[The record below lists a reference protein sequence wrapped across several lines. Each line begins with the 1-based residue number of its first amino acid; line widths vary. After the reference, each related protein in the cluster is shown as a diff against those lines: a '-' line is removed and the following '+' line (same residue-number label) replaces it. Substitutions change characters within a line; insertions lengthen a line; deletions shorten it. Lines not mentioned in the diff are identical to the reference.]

1 MKRKSSVTEI
11 FIPLLTVLSDAAAIF
26 AAFELSYYIRF
37 FSSFK
42 NIIPVTKGIP
52 DIYGYNIFALM
63 VIPIWLIIFQTR
75 KLYRLK
81 RTVFILDELF
91 AIIKCVSI
99 GILFAMSLVFI
110 LKGDFP
116 YSRLVFLL
124 IWINSVITI
133 TIGRYLILKLE
144 KNLYNKNIG
153 VNTVAI
159 VGINEMAE
167 KIYDKFSADKF
178 AGFNVVGYFSVKDDA
193 GEVKNDLLKGRN
205 YLGNY
210 KLIPEKIKELGLEK
224 ILISLPSEEH
234 EILYDLFK
242 ICEGIN
248 IEFMYAPDF
257 VDMMTSRL
265 RIEEVN
271 GIPFIK
277 LKSFPM
283 NVWNRMIKRTFDLVV
298 SSFLLLI
305 LSPVMILIAVLVK
318 LTSHGPL
325 FYRQERVG
333 LDGQKF
339 LMLKFRSMKVNAE
352 QKGPQMTTRDDD
364 RYTPLGKTLRKYS
377 LDELPQFINV
387 LIGNMSIVGPRPERE
402 FFINT
407 MKDSIQKYLERHRV
421 KCGITGWAQ
430 VNGLRGTDTSLQTR
444 IDYDIYYIEN
454 WSIAFDIKIIF
465 KTIKEVLFSK
475 EAF

>member
-1 MKRKSSVTEI
+1 MKKKSSVTEI
-11 FIPLLTVLSDAAAIF
+11 LIPLLTVLSDAAAIF

-37 FSSFK
+37 FSSFQ

-63 VIPIWLIIFQTR
+63 VIPIWLIIFQAR

-110 LKGDFP
+110 LKAEFP

-124 IWINSVITI
+124 IWINSVILI

-159 VGINEMAE
+159 VGSNEMAE

-178 AGFNVVGYFSVKDDA
+178 AGLNVVGYFSVKDYA
-193 GEVKNDLLKGRN
+193 GADNTEHLKGRN

-210 KLIPEKIKELGLEK
+210 KIIPGKIKELELEK
-224 ILISLPSEEH
+224 ILISLPSGEH
-234 EILYDLFK
+234 EVIYDLIK

-248 IEFMYAPDF
+248 VEFMYAPDF
-257 VDMMTSRL
+257 MDMMTSRL

-277 LKSFPM
+277 LKSLPM

-305 LSPVMILIAVLVK
+305 LAPVMLLIAILVK
-318 LTSHGPL
+318 ITSHGPL
-325 FYRQERVG
+325 FYKQERVG

-339 LMLKFRSMKVNAE
+339 LMLKFRSMKVDAE
-352 QKGPQMTTRDDD
+352 QQGPQMTIRDDD
-364 RYTPLGKTLRKYS
+364 RYTSLGKTLRKYS

>member
-1 MKRKSSVTEI
+1 MKKKSSVTEI
-11 FIPLLTVLSDAAAIF
+11 LIPLLTVLSDAAAIF

-37 FSSFK
+37 FSSFQ

-52 DIYGYNIFALM
+52 DIDGYNIFALM
-63 VIPIWLIIFQTR
+63 VIPIWLIIFQAR

-124 IWINSVITI
+124 IWINSVLLI

-153 VNTVAI
+153 VSTVAI
-159 VGINEMAE
+159 VGNNEMAE

-178 AGFNVVGYFSVKDDA
+178 AGFNVVGYFSVKDDTGA
-193 GEVKNDLLKGRN
+193 GKTDLLKERN

-210 KLIPEKIKELGLEK
+210 NLIPEKIKELGLEK
-224 ILISLPSEEH
+224 ILISLPSQEH

-305 LSPVMILIAVLVK
+305 LSPVMIFIPSTDSFSCNVINSCTCQDHFSRTIVL
-318 LTSHGPL
+318 
-325 FYRQERVG
+325 
-333 LDGQKF
+333 
-339 LMLKFRSMKVNAE
+339 
-352 QKGPQMTTRDDD
+352 
-364 RYTPLGKTLRKYS
+364 
-377 LDELPQFINV
+377 
-387 LIGNMSIVGPRPERE
+387 
-402 FFINT
+402 
-407 MKDSIQKYLERHRV
+407 
-421 KCGITGWAQ
+421 
-430 VNGLRGTDTSLQTR
+430 
-444 IDYDIYYIEN
+444 
-454 WSIAFDIKIIF
+454 
-465 KTIKEVLFSK
+465 
-475 EAF
+475 

>member
-11 FIPLLTVLSDAAAIF
+11 LIPLLTVLSDAAAIF

-37 FSSFK
+37 YSSFQ
-42 NIIPVTKGIP
+42 NIFPVTKGIP
-52 DIYGYNIFALM
+52 DIYGYNEFALM
-63 VIPIWLIIFQTR
+63 VIPIWLIIFQAR

-91 AIIKCVSI
+91 AIIKCLSI

-110 LKGDFP
+110 LKAEFP

-124 IWINSVITI
+124 IWINSVILI

-144 KNLYNKNIG
+144 KTLYNKNIG

-159 VGINEMAE
+159 VGSNEMAE

-178 AGFNVVGYFSVKDDA
+178 AGLNVVGYFSVKEDNISGKTDM
-193 GEVKNDLLKGRN
+193 LKGRN
-205 YLGNY
+205 YLGNF
-210 KLIPEKIKELGLEK
+210 KMIPGKIKELELEK
-224 ILISLPSEEH
+224 ILISLPSGEH
-234 EILYDLFK
+234 EVIYDLIK

-248 IEFMYAPDF
+248 VEFMYAPDF
-257 VDMMTSRL
+257 MDMMTSRL

-277 LKSFPM
+277 LKSLPM
-283 NVWNRMIKRTFDLVV
+283 NIWNRMIKRAFDLIV
-298 SSFLLLI
+298 SSLLLLI
-305 LSPVMILIAVLVK
+305 LSPVMLLIAVLVK
-318 LTSHGPL
+318 ITSHGPL
-325 FYRQERVG
+325 FYKQERVG

-339 LMLKFRSMKVNAE
+339 LMLKFRSMKVDAE

>member
-1 MKRKSSVTEI
+1 MKKKSSVTEI
-11 FIPLLTVLSDAAAIF
+11 LIPLLTVLSDAAAIF

-37 FSSFK
+37 FSSFQ

-52 DIYGYNIFALM
+52 DIDGYNIFALM
-63 VIPIWLIIFQTR
+63 VIPIWLIIFQAR

-124 IWINSVITI
+124 IWINSVILI

-159 VGINEMAE
+159 VGSNEMAE
-167 KIYDKFSADKF
+167 KIYDKFSVDKF
-178 AGFNVVGYFSVKDDA
+178 AGLNVVGYFSVKDDA
-193 GEVKNDLLKGRN
+193 GADNTELLKGRN

-210 KLIPEKIKELGLEK
+210 KMIPGKIKELELQK
-224 ILISLPSEEH
+224 ILISLPSDEH
-234 EILYDLFK
+234 EVIYDLIK

-248 IEFMYAPDF
+248 VEFMYAPDF
-257 VDMMTSRL
+257 MDMMTSRL

-277 LKSFPM
+277 LKSLPM
-283 NVWNRMIKRTFDLVV
+283 NVWNRMVKRTFDLVV
-298 SSFLLLI
+298 SLFLLLI
-305 LSPVMILIAVLVK
+305 LSPVMLLIAVLVK
-318 LTSHGPL
+318 ITSHGPL
-325 FYRQERVG
+325 FYKQERVG

-339 LMLKFRSMKVNAE
+339 LMLKFRSMKVDAE
-352 QKGPQMTTRDDD
+352 QQGPQMTIRDDD

>member
-1 MKRKSSVTEI
+1 MKKKSSVTEI
-11 FIPLLTVLSDAAAIF
+11 LIPLLTVLSDAAAIF

-37 FSSFK
+37 FSSFQ
-42 NIIPVTKGIP
+42 NIIPATKGIP

-63 VIPIWLIIFQTR
+63 VIPIWLIIFQAR

-124 IWINSVITI
+124 IWINSVLLI

-159 VGINEMAE
+159 VGSNEMAE

-178 AGFNVVGYFSVKDDA
+178 AGFNVIGYFSVKDDTGA
-193 GEVKNDLLKGRN
+193 GKTDLLKGRN

-210 KLIPEKIKELGLEK
+210 NLIPEKIKELGLEK
-224 ILISLPSEEH
+224 ILISLPSQEH

-305 LSPVMILIAVLVK
+305 LSPVMIFISVLVK
-318 LTSHGPL
+318 ITSHGPL
-325 FYRQERVG
+325 FYKQERVG

-339 LMLKFRSMKVNAE
+339 LMLKFRSMKVDAE
-352 QKGPQMTTRDDD
+352 QQGPQMTTRDDD
-364 RYTPLGKTLRKYS
+364 RYTPLGKSLRKYS

-387 LIGNMSIVGPRPERE
+387 LIGNMS
-402 FFINT
+402 
-407 MKDSIQKYLERHRV
+407 DS
-421 KCGITGWAQ
+421 
-430 VNGLRGTDTSLQTR
+430 
-444 IDYDIYYIEN
+444 
-454 WSIAFDIKIIF
+454 WSE
-465 KTIKEVLFSK
+465 T
-475 EAF
+475 